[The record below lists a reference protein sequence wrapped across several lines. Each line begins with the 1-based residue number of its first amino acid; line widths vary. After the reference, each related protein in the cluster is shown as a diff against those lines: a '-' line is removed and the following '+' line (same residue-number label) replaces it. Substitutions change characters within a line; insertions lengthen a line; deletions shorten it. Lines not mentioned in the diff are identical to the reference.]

1 MIRVLTASRLSLAVL
16 LVLAPAVPYVL
27 RSYYV
32 SLLSL
37 AFIAGLLAASV
48 NLLAGQM
55 HLVSVGHAG
64 IAASASYAVGWATN
78 HGHGLGAQLLL
89 ALAVTL
95 LVSAI
100 YAVTSMR
107 TSGIFFLMVTLALG
121 MVVFGLAYRLSKV
134 TGGENGLRGIR
145 RPEAVAQTWQ
155 YYYLCLVVLVVAVL
169 ALWVIQR
176 SPFGLVLRGIRDSES
191 RMSSLGYSVPAYKF
205 SAIMISGL
213 VAGLAG
219 LLAVWHAE
227 FVSPSSAGFLRS
239 ALTVIMVILGGV
251 GTWLG
256 PLVGAGV
263 VIWTENVL
271 STHVERWPTV
281 LGLIFITVVL
291 FAPKGVVG
299 AARDVIS
306 RRRSRG
312 GTPQSPEAEPPV
324 GRPAGAASST
334 ESPMSSSSTS
344 S

>member
-1 MIRVLTASRLSLAVL
+1 MIRLLTASRLSLAVV
-16 LVLAPAVPYVL
+16 LVLALAVPYVL

-37 AFIAGLLAASV
+37 AFVAGLLAASV

-78 HGHGLGAQLLL
+78 HGHGLGTQLLL

-95 LVSAI
+95 LVSAV

-107 TSGIFFLMVTLALG
+107 TNGIFFLMVTLALG
-121 MVVFGLAYRLSKV
+121 MLVFGLAYRLSKV
-134 TGGENGLRGIR
+134 TGGENGLRGVR
-145 RPEAVAQTWQ
+145 RPEVFAQTWQ
-155 YYYLCLVVLVVAVL
+155 FYYLCLAVLALAVL

-299 AARDVIS
+299 AAQDVIS
-306 RRRSRG
+306 RRRRRG
-312 GTPQSPEAEPPV
+312 VTESPEAEPSV

>member
-1 MIRVLTASRLSLAVL
+1 MIRLLTASRLCLAVV
-16 LVLAPAVPYVL
+16 LVLALAVPYVL

-37 AFIAGLLAASV
+37 AFVAGLLAASV

-89 ALAVTL
+89 ALAATL
-95 LVSAI
+95 LVSTV

-121 MVVFGLAYRLSKV
+121 MLVFGLAYRLSRV

-145 RPEAVAQTWQ
+145 RPEAFAQTWQ
-155 YYYLCLVVLVVAVL
+155 YYYLCLAVLALAVL

-299 AARDVIS
+299 AAQDVIS
-306 RRRSRG
+306 RRRRRG
-312 GTPQSPEAEPPV
+312 VTESPEAEPPV

-334 ESPMSSSSTS
+334 ESPMSSSSTTS
-344 S
+344 